1 MEHKITCKDCK
12 SRYLGCHE
20 ECPDYMAF
28 RHERD
33 ELNNLRH
40 ENKRKEF
47 VIDEYRIQTQ
57 NKYEK
62 RNSYRRNK

>member
-1 MEHKITCKDCK
+1 
-12 SRYLGCHE
+12 
-20 ECPDYMAF
+20 MAF

-62 RNSYRRNK
+62 RNGYRRNK